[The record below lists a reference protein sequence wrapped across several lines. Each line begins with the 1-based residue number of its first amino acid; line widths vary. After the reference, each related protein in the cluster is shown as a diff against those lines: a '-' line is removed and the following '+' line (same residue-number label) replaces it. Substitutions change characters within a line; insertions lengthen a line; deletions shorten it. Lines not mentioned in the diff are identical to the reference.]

1 TSSKRDWSSDVC
13 SSDLQSYFGAQFN
26 PDRRHPAHRDIHL
39 ASAIT
44 AGKNDDHYQFPR
56 CDGLAA
62 VILGDAGKILQGLK
76 RCALE
81 ASGQIGSAWGREMVW
96 IKVE

>member
-1 TSSKRDWSSDVC
+1 MDRTAHYHFPLTWGKPAP
-13 SSDLQSYFGAQFN
+13 LGQSYFGAQFN

-81 ASGQIGSAWGREMVW
+81 ASGQLGF
-96 IKVE
+96 